1 VYSIA
6 LILANSIGCNNI
18 QVEVWNEATTIF
30 IECFELKEK
39 IRSVE
44 FTHCKKREANEA
56 AAHVIARILFFHI
69 NMILIG
75 STLSLARLWTM

>member
-18 QVEVWNEATTIF
+18 QVEVWNEAATIF

-39 IRSVE
+39 IKSFE
-44 FTHCKKREANEA
+44 FTHCKKKEKQMKQQ
-56 AAHVIARILFFHI
+56 H
-69 NMILIG
+69 M
-75 STLSLARLWTM
+75 